1 MQTVTVTETPS
12 QDLYAADL
20 ETANNDL
27 RRAVAERHARK
38 AVAFG
43 AGLKPPPVAEA
54 ACEVT
59 AEDCCGG
66 SRMPTLTKV
75 DHVERPGSGE
85 FFAVLDEVA
94 QLHRRKTLDYGTDE
108 DALSN
113 IRSSADVIGSPAWAG
128 AILRISDKMHRLRS
142 FFHRGA
148 VEFDGV
154 EDTLLDITAY
164 AAIALVLYRE
174 GR

>member
-1 MQTVTVTETPS
+1 M
-12 QDLYAADL
+12 
-20 ETANNDL
+20 
-27 RRAVAERHARK
+27 AERHARR

-43 AGLKPPPVAEA
+43 GGLKPPPVAEA

-66 SRMPTLTKV
+66 SRMPTLSKV
-75 DHVERPGSGE
+75 DQAPRPGSGE

-94 QLHRRKTLDYGTDE
+94 QLHRRKTLDYGTDQ

-113 IRSSADVIGSPAWAG
+113 IRQSADVIGSPAWAG

-174 GR
+174 SR

>member
-1 MQTVTVTETPS
+1 MSETVTVTETPA
-12 QDLYAADL
+12 QDQYAADL
-20 ETANNDL
+20 EQANADL

-38 AVAFG
+38 AVA
-43 AGLKPPPVAEA
+43 PPPVAEA

-59 AEDCCGG
+59 AEDCCQG

-75 DHVERPGSGE
+75 DDVAKQTLTKVDHAPRPGSGE

-113 IRSSADVIGSPAWAG
+113 IRQ
-128 AILRISDKMHRLRS
+128 
-142 FFHRGA
+142 
-148 VEFDGV
+148 
-154 EDTLLDITAY
+154 
-164 AAIALVLYRE
+164 
-174 GR
+174 